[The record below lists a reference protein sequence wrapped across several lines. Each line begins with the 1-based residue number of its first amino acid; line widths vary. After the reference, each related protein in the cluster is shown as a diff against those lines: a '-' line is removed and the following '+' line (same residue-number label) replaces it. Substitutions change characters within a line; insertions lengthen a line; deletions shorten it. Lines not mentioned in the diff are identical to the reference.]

1 MKKQLYFLAAIMLLA
16 SNCQQVTLPENSNSK
31 EIKFQVTKQEKVS
44 MRAALTDACKR
55 LSYYRYTNDIPATAT
70 HQTSDQ
76 DGYGIITDELTLGEH
91 ELYFVGY
98 NSEDAC
104 NMEEENVTFSKI
116 GDTFSYYTT
125 ITVNEETA
133 ETQSISMPRRV
144 AKFELVA
151 TDALPSNLSVMEMV
165 ITGASTVLDAKTGKG
180 GTKTVQTKTI
190 NVPASNLGKTDCT
203 FSAYVFLSGDE
214 TGITISSTAK
224 DASGNIII
232 SHTFDN
238 VKMQTNYIT
247 RYKGTFFVKSHESN
261 IRVDSEWN
269 DIIEKEY

>member
-1 MKKQLYFLAAIMLLA
+1 MKKHLCFLAVIMAMA
-16 SNCQQVTLPENSNSK
+16 SSCQHVTLPQRAGSK
-31 EIKFQVTKQEKVS
+31 EITFQVTKQEKVS
-44 MRAALTDACKR
+44 MRAALADACKR

-76 DGYGIITDELTLGEH
+76 EGYGIITDELTLGEH

-98 NSEDAC
+98 NTEDAC
-104 NMEEENVTFSKI
+104 NMEDGNVTFSKI

-180 GTKTVQTKTI
+180 GTATVQTKTI

-203 FSAYVFLSGDE
+203 FSAYVFLSGNE
-214 TGITISSTAK
+214 EGITVSATAK
-224 DASGNIII
+224 DADGNVIV

-238 VKMQTNYIT
+238 VEMQTNYIT
-247 RYKGTFFVKSHESN
+247 RYTGSFFDKSHETSVS
-261 IRVDSEWN
+261 VDSEW
-269 DIIEKEY
+269 DDTIEIEY